1 MAIKQFQ
8 KINKNNKD
16 LTLTKGDKME
26 NKKKASMLGE
36 KFLKRLEI
44 IAMLT
49 EKKQNINQ
57 EKQKQNYLVKNR

>member
-1 MAIKQFQ
+1 
-8 KINKNNKD
+8 
-16 LTLTKGDKME
+16 ME

-57 EKQKQNYLVKNR
+57 EKQKQNYLVKKQVNKNVKNLK